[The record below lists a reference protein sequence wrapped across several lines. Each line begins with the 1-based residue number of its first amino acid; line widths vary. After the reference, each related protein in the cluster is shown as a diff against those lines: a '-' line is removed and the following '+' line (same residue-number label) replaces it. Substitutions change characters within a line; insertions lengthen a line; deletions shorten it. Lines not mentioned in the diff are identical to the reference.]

1 MDGNLGNLP
10 SPNFSN
16 SEFLAFS
23 STPIAE
29 KNFKPKWGKKNRN
42 ENWKRFGNSLNEGG
56 GGSTVSTPSSYSSG
70 NQYQQQ
76 GGNYQQSGGRW
87 NRGGA
92 VGHRGR
98 GGYRGH
104 DGRGYSRGGQ
114 NQSRGGQ
121 NQWSSGS
128 GGYGNINKE
137 EGYFH
142 PSMLRDPWEELE
154 REMGQTK
161 QNLSEQSDWDVSLT
175 VGGDRGKVL
184 SDSLIPQVGDTLCER
199 NGDMER
205 SVDEAPDT
213 DTVLKED
220 ADNSDVEG
228 SNVE

>member
-42 ENWKRFGNSLNEGG
+42 ENWKRFGNSLNEGEG
-56 GGSTVSTPSSYSSG
+56 GTTPSSYSSG

-76 GGNYQQSGGRW
+76 GGNHYQQHGGNYQQSGGRW

-92 VGHRGR
+92 VGGHRGR

-184 SDSLIPQVGDTLCER
+184 SESLIPQVGDTLCER
-199 NGDMER
+199 NGDME
-205 SVDEAPDT
+205 APDT
-213 DTVLKED
+213 GLEEE
-220 ADNSDVEG
+220 ADNSNLEG
-228 SNVE
+228 SSVE